1 MANNSQIPLQFVWTD
16 STGRL
21 TQPAAFWLQ
30 QLQNGINTN
39 TDTVNNITNNPTTIT
54 LTGDVSGSG
63 TTSIPTALA
72 SVNTAPGTYGSPST
86 VPVITVDSKG
96 RVISV
101 IQEPISVGGGSGTVT
116 VPGGGNGAIQF
127 NSGGNF
133 AGDVNLTYVPNTGTL
148 YAENVTVA
156 NVISSVTANISGT
169 LSAATANISGTLSA
183 ATANISGTL
192 SAATANITTETV
204 TTLNVTNEAV
214 TGQIT
219 FSNPIQTLNNLLPA
233 QVGNSGEVLTTNG
246 TNASWEPISAIIATV
261 SGVII
266 GDTDCGP
273 VTNPFTAK
281 VDLGKVSD
289 MPYSTVNLGVA
300 E

>member
-86 VPVITVDSKG
+86 VPVITVDAKG

-133 AGDVNLTYVPNTGTL
+133 AGDVNLIYVPNTGTL

-156 NVISSVTANISGT
+156 SVISSV
-169 LSAATANISGTLSA
+169 
-183 ATANISGTL
+183 TANISGTL

-261 SGVII
+261 SGSII

-281 VDLGKVSD
+281 VDLGNVSD
-289 MPYSTVNLGVA
+289 MPYITINLGKV
-300 E
+300 

>member
-86 VPVITVDSKG
+86 VPVITVDGKG

-156 NVISSVTANISGT
+156 NVISS
-169 LSAATANISGTLSA
+169 

-261 SGVII
+261 SGSII

-281 VDLGKVSD
+281 VDLGNVSD
-289 MPYSTVNLGVA
+289 MPYITINLGKV
-300 E
+300 

>member
-86 VPVITVDSKG
+86 VPVITVDAKG

-156 NVISSVTANISGT
+156 SVISSV
-169 LSAATANISGTLSA
+169 
-183 ATANISGTL
+183 TANISGTL

-261 SGVII
+261 SGSII

-281 VDLGKVSD
+281 VDLGNVSD
-289 MPYSTVNLGVA
+289 MPYITINLGKV
-300 E
+300 

>member
-86 VPVITVDSKG
+86 VPVITVDGKG

-133 AGDVNLTYVPNTGTL
+133 AGDVNLIYVPNTGTL

-156 NVISSVTANISGT
+156 SVISSV
-169 LSAATANISGTLSA
+169 
-183 ATANISGTL
+183 TANISGTL

-261 SGVII
+261 SGSII

-281 VDLGKVSD
+281 VDLGNVSD
-289 MPYSTVNLGVA
+289 MPYITINLGKV
-300 E
+300 